1 MRLIEKVLDFF
12 KKKEYYV
19 LDYETLNTFS
29 ISFKE
34 LTDTELDKIKILL
47 EGLKETNVRDNKKE
61 KLLLEKATSFLSVNL
76 LLESIRKVVSQDYKK
91 TYFEAISNKWDFLY
105 FLTNYK
111 PIYKDSLAICN
122 KLSSSTDKNRGDVIY
137 PILIIKKNKSNIY
150 YLWNLLEDYEEL

>member
-12 KKKEYYV
+12 RKKEYYV
-19 LDYETLNTFS
+19 LDYKVLNTFS
-29 ISFKE
+29 ISFRE
-34 LTDTELDKIKILL
+34 LTDIELDKIRILL
-47 EGLKETNVRDNKKE
+47 EELKAKNVKDNKNEKLFLKE
-61 KLLLEKATSFLSVNL
+61 ATTFLSVNL

-91 TYFEAISNKWDFLY
+91 TYFEATSNNWDFLY
-105 FLTNYK
+105 FLTDYK

-122 KLSSSTDKNRGDVIY
+122 KLSSSTDKNRGDIIY